1 MRYECFTP
9 SGCKDIDILIF
20 KFVAKIQFL
29 YFHSFFF
36 SEHTTNSIQ
45 RSTGRK
51 SDSQVSKRS
60 NQSERRYDNLTNERQ
75 GGSTNEKGGSVSSK
89 KSWTNEK
96 FEKLYEP
103 VTVTELKRK
112 RQMKQIRNHLRTM
125 APDLDKY
132 VLFSILNCIKSIFD

>member
-1 MRYECFTP
+1 M
-9 SGCKDIDILIF
+9 
-20 KFVAKIQFL
+20 
-29 YFHSFFF
+29 
-36 SEHTTNSIQ
+36 
-45 RSTGRK
+45 
-51 SDSQVSKRS
+51 SKRS
-60 NQSERRYDNLTNERQ
+60 NQSERRYDTLTNERQ

-132 VLFSILNCIKSIFD
+132 VFFLFKTTQNQFWFGLVKYNRRPIYQYKDLNIHTKSS